1 MKQKLYEV
9 LTDGTINEVCVYVN
23 DEKPRYN
30 LQTFLM
36 EKLHNSHN
44 WWDRSV
50 REKVDKLIRKRK
62 TLSDT
67 RMPKEWSI
75 TSSSCP

>member
-30 LQTFLM
+30 LQTYLM
-36 EKLHNSHN
+36 EKLHNCHN

-50 REKVDKLIRKRK
+50 R
-62 TLSDT
+62 
-67 RMPKEWSI
+67 
-75 TSSSCP
+75 